1 VCVDFLSAEPF
12 DSKQPIRF
20 RRSADTVAARFH
32 DTKFRVV
39 VVASR
44 VMTVVCPTM
53 FSCARDTSKEV
64 SDGRA
69 KRLPTKLLFRVDSSP
84 EAIHT
89 GWLLSA
95 VDSRA
100 SGLASRGF

>member
-1 VCVDFLSAEPF
+1 
-12 DSKQPIRF
+12 
-20 RRSADTVAARFH
+20 
-32 DTKFRVV
+32 
-39 VVASR
+39 
-44 VMTVVCPTM
+44 M

-84 EAIHT
+84 EAMHT